1 MERHRI
7 QSGGQECASR
17 GGQGAQ
23 ADGGAC
29 WKLTD
34 GVMMT
39 IGRKGKKNSS
49 DKNLTLDLIFKFQ
62 DDPKPKDVS
71 D

>member
-1 MERHRI
+1 MEQHRI
-7 QSGGQECASR
+7 QGGGQERASC

-29 WKLTD
+29 WKLKD
-34 GVMMT
+34 GVMT
-39 IGRKGKKNSS
+39 IGRKGKTNST

-62 DDPKPKDVS
+62 DDHKPKVVS
-71 D
+71 E